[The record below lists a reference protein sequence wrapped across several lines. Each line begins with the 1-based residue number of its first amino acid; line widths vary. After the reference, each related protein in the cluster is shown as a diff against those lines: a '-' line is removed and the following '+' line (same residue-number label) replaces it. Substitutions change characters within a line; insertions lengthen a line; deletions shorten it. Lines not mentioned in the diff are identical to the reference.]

1 MKKILSIVL
10 IANALVLSGCAILLG
25 IPPVPQVGVGNM
37 IVGVSA
43 KTAYLYVS
51 TDNPE
56 PMEASLPFF
65 GSLKF
70 YYKDAVYDSL
80 YGYSGIS
87 IYNDELD
94 MDFKAI
100 PYGKL
105 NNESPDK
112 FPSEGNDSTKA
123 VALFNNFFVDDFTN
137 ISADIGYNAENRYTY
152 KCFTR
157 MVGNQPQDVCGT
169 VRFTEKGNVIFFAMQ
184 STSLG
189 AEKVKKN
196 ILETINSVEF
206 HTHF

>member
-1 MKKILSIVL
+1 MKRFALIGFVLTSIM
-10 IANALVLSGCAILLG
+10 LSGCAILLG
-25 IPPVPQVGVGNM
+25 IPPVPRLSVGNM

-56 PMEASLPFF
+56 PMEASLPFW

-70 YYKDAVYDSL
+70 YYKDAVYDTN

-87 IYNDELD
+87 IYNEELD

-105 NNESPDK
+105 NAESPDK
-112 FPSEGNDSTKA
+112 FPSEGSDSTKA
-123 VALFNNFFVDDFTN
+123 VALFNNFFIDDFTN
-137 ISADIGYNAENRYTY
+137 ISVDMGYNAENRYTY

-157 MVGNQPQDVCGT
+157 MVENQPQDVCGT
-169 VRFTEKGNVIFFAMQ
+169 IRFTEKNNVIFFAMQ

-189 AEKVKKN
+189 AEKVKEN

-206 HTHF
+206 HTHY

>member
-1 MKKILSIVL
+1 MKRFALIGFVLTSIM
-10 IANALVLSGCAILLG
+10 LSGCAILLG
-25 IPPVPQVGVGNM
+25 IPPVPRLSVGNM

-56 PMEASLPFF
+56 PMEASLPFW

-70 YYKDAVYDSL
+70 YYKDAVYDAN

-87 IYNDELD
+87 IYNEELD

-137 ISADIGYNAENRYTY
+137 ISVDMSRGQRPDTS
-152 KCFTR
+152 
-157 MVGNQPQDVCGT
+157 VGSAACQSVLST
-169 VRFTEKGNVIFFAMQ
+169 VQRGLARSASHRRSDLPIRPYASPAQ
-184 STSLG
+184 ASSYRG
-189 AEKVKKN
+189 R
-196 ILETINSVEF
+196 
-206 HTHF
+206 

>member
-1 MKKILSIVL
+1 MKRILSIVL
-10 IANALVLSGCAILLG
+10 IANALILSGCAILLG
-25 IPPVPQVGVGNM
+25 IPPVPRLGVGNM
-37 IVGVSA
+37 IVGVST

-56 PMEASLPFF
+56 PMEASLPFW

-105 NNESPDK
+105 NDESPDK
-112 FPSEGNDSTKA
+112 FPSDGNDSTKA

-137 ISADIGYNAENRYTY
+137 ISVDMGYNAENRYTY

-157 MVGNQPQDVCGT
+157 MVGNKPQDVCGT